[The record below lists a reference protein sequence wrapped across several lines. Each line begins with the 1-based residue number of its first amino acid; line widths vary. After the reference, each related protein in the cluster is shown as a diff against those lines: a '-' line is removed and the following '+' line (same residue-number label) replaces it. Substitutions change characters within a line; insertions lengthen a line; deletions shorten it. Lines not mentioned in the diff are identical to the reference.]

1 MKESMSLSQFKK
13 NNVLLGLYV
22 DDSFLERQLGN
33 IAYTIAEQTRPVDL
47 VVVVNSL
54 SEDKTAL
61 INDILS
67 KPYATVRASNEAG
80 EIVETKVESTHAI
93 NFTVIQAEV
102 ANLPVFYNTVFNLA
116 NDNGYEFM
124 SICESED
131 SFAKNWFSV
140 AEKYSLENPGIDIF
154 LPVVRNTLNGVFTG
168 FLNEAVW
175 VEGMS
180 EEAGKADITLL
191 TRFNCINALGALYK
205 VASIAQYSESI
216 DGQLKPMKESIKI
229 SHYYEFFLRM
239 IYNDLKVLT
248 IPRVG
253 YEAQVIRKEYY
264 SDVTCKLP
272 QNITELPV
280 SQGGITPQE
289 GSFWMELAKKEYF
302 FDEDRNKQYQPQ
314 S

>member
-1 MKESMSLSQFKK
+1 MSLELSKQS
-13 NNVLLGLYV
+13 NVLLGLYV
-22 DDSFLERQLGN
+22 DEHFIDRQLAN
-33 IAYTIAEQTRPVDL
+33 IAYTIATQTKSVDL
-47 VVVVNSL
+47 VVVCNGLTSDKLSL
-54 SEDKTAL
+54 VKSLLD
-61 INDILS
+61 N
-67 KPYATVRASNEAG
+67 PYLTVRKSNESG
-80 EIVETKVESTHAI
+80 EIVETQIEAEKSLNYAI
-93 NFTVIQAEV
+93 LPAEV
-102 ANLPVFYNTVFNLA
+102 KNLSVFFNTVFNLA

-131 SFAKNWFSV
+131 SFAKNWFSL
-140 AEKYSLENPGIDIF
+140 AEKYSSENSNIDIF
-154 LPVVRNTLNGVFTG
+154 LPVIRNTLNGTFTG

-191 TRFNCINALGALYK
+191 TRFNCVNALGALYK
-205 VASIAQYSESI
+205 VSSVAQYAEDV
-216 DGQLKPMKESIKI
+216 DGKLRPMKESMKI

-239 IYNDLKVLT
+239 IYNDLKVFT
-248 IPRVG
+248 IPRIG

-264 SDVTCKLP
+264 SDATCKLP
-272 QNITELPV
+272 QNITELPA

-302 FDEDRNKQYQPQ
+302 FDEDRSKQYQQ